1 VTRLEELISQVDAL
15 LLDFDGPL
23 CRFFAGYPNTRA
35 AKVERDFL
43 SAHGIKVPIESVGT
57 SDPLRLL
64 QWTGT
69 HQPALI
75 ADVEERLLA
84 AERTAARTA
93 APTVHAD
100 RVLKNASESGLGV
113 AVVSNNS
120 APAVRTYLD
129 MHGLSAYVSA
139 VCGRIPGHPELMK
152 PNPHLIV
159 CASQL
164 LGARADRCVL
174 VGDSATDMEAARAV
188 GARSV
193 GYAKA
198 PDRVTVLENAGAEVV
213 IEDMAALADAI
224 TNVASQA
231 EQPVWPIH

>member
-1 VTRLEELISQVDAL
+1 MTRLEDVIGQVDAL
-15 LLDFDGPL
+15 LLDFDGPV
-23 CRFFAGYPNTRA
+23 CRLFAGYPNTRA

-43 SAHGIKVPIESVGT
+43 STHGIEVPTESVGT
-57 SDPLRLL
+57 SNPLRLL

-75 ADVEERLLA
+75 ADVEECLLV

-100 RVLKNASESGLGV
+100 KVLKNASESGLGV

-129 MHGLSAYVSA
+129 THGLSAYVSA
-139 VCGRIPGHPELMK
+139 VCGRVPGHPELMK
-152 PNPHLIV
+152 PNPHLV
-159 CASQL
+159 VRASRL
-164 LGARADRCVL
+164 LGARTDRCVL
-174 VGDSATDMEAARAV
+174 VGDSATDVEAARAA

-198 PDRVTVLENAGAEVV
+198 PDRVAVLESAGAEVV
-213 IEDMAALADAI
+213 IEDMATLADAI
-224 TNVASQA
+224 TNVTSRA
-231 EQPVWPIH
+231 EQSVWPIN

>member
-1 VTRLEELISQVDAL
+1 VTKLEDLIRQVDAL

-43 SAHGIKVPIESVGT
+43 STHSIEVPIESVGT

-93 APTVHAD
+93 APTVRAD

-120 APAVRTYLD
+120 APAVRTYLE
-129 MHGLSAYVSA
+129 MHRLSAYVSV
-139 VCGRIPGHPELMK
+139 VCGRVPGHPELMK
-152 PNPHLIV
+152 PNPLLVVRACH
-159 CASQL
+159 L

-174 VGDSATDMEAARAV
+174 VGDSATDMEAAGAA
-188 GARSV
+188 GARRV

-198 PDRVTVLENAGAEVV
+198 PDRVAVLQSAGAAMV
-213 IEDMAALADAI
+213 IEDMAFLADAI

-231 EQPVWPIH
+231 EQPVWPN